1 MRALGFIGASR
12 LAAAERLLPEVIR
25 QWREQWCFQ
34 GAAAHDCGCAA
45 ESAEVIALAAEQGWK
60 QAGGAK
66 GNLWL
71 SAHWQ
76 QIVFGP
82 YAADAPR
89 DPVGQQLLE
98 AAQQALAASLLA
110 ALGGQA
116 TAPLGA
122 GVPAALGAALSPRLL
137 LRARFGAEHLL
148 LLVDA
153 ALLEAFLPATT
164 RKHPPLLERRAAIG
178 GAKLKLSVSLPF
190 ASLSVGEVNSLT
202 PGDILQAGT
211 HFLEPLD
218 LNIQGKQTV
227 AKGFLARRDEHL
239 ALQLTAH
246 EQ

>member
-12 LAAAERLLPEVIR
+12 LAAAERLLPEAIR

-34 GAAAHDCGCAA
+34 GAAEQGCSCAA
-45 ESAEVIALAAEQGWK
+45 ESAEVLALASVSSWQ
-60 QAGGAK
+60 QIDAGNGSF
-66 GNLWL
+66 WL
-71 SAHWQ
+71 CARWQ

-82 YAADAPR
+82 YAADAPQ
-89 DPVGQQLLE
+89 DQIGSQLLA
-98 AAQQALAASLLA
+98 AAQQALVASLLA

-116 TAPLGA
+116 KGPLHV
-122 GVPAALGAALSPRLL
+122 GVPAALGAPLSPRLL
-137 LRARFGAEHLL
+137 LRASFGGEHLL

-153 ALLEAFLPATT
+153 SLLDDFLPRLT
-164 RKHPPLLERRAAIG
+164 REHPPLQERRAAIG
-178 GAKLKLSVSLPF
+178 GAKLKLNVSLPF
-190 ASLSVGEVNSLT
+190 ASLSVGEVNSLS

-218 LNIQGKQTV
+218 LNIPGKQTV

-239 ALQLTAH
+239 ALQLTAY

>member
-34 GAAAHDCGCAA
+34 GAAEQDCSCAT
-45 ESAEVIALAAEQGWK
+45 ESAEVLALASASDWQQLE
-60 QAGGAK
+60 AGNGSF
-66 GNLWL
+66 WL
-71 SAHWQ
+71 CARWQ

-82 YAADAPR
+82 YAADAPQ
-89 DPVGQQLLE
+89 DQIGSQLLA
-98 AAQQALAASLLA
+98 AAQQALVASLLA
-110 ALGGQA
+110 ALGSQVKG
-116 TAPLGA
+116 PLRA
-122 GVPAALGAALSPRLL
+122 GVPAALGAPLSPRLL
-137 LRARFGAEHLL
+137 LRASFGGEHLF

-153 ALLEAFLPATT
+153 SLLDDFLPRPT
-164 RKHPPLLERRAAIG
+164 REYLPLQERRAAIG

-218 LNIQGKQTV
+218 LNIPGKQTV